1 MTDISGVWQQA
12 QNYLK
17 AKLGETIFATWILPL
32 KPRPKDGHTVA
43 LEAPDIFFRDW
54 VEKHYKHLIEEAVRQ
69 AHPDPKITVCLEPP
83 GASKGDVEIRHTP
96 QPQGALVKTQELKN
110 IPNLNPRYTFENFVV
125 GSSNRHAHAY
135 SLAVAGSPAKTYNP
149 LFIYGGVGLG
159 KTHLIQAIC
168 HQIKNKTSG
177 NLKIS
182 YLTSE
187 RFTNELIDAIQ
198 HHSTSAFRQRY
209 RGVDV
214 LAIDDI
220 HFIAGKESTQE
231 EFFHTFNTL
240 YDAHKQIIFSSDRPP
255 KEISNLQERLV
266 SRFSWGL
273 TTDIQPPDL
282 ETRVAILKKKIER
295 ESVSVPDEVIF
306 FIAQLIKTNIRE
318 LEGALIRTIAYS
330 LLEEKPITLELVKE
344 VLKDLLKEPKKLITV
359 DFIQR
364 CVAEEFGIS
373 LPDLKTKRRNK
384 TIVLPRQ
391 VAMYL
396 SRELTD
402 LSLPEIGGFFG
413 GKDHTTVLH
422 SYNKI
427 KEGLNKDGV
436 FKNRVERVIQVI
448 KQ

>member
-1 MTDISGVWQQA
+1 MGDILNSWQQA
-12 QNYLK
+12 QGYLK
-17 AKLGETIFATWILPL
+17 NKLGETVFETWILPL
-32 KPRPKDGHTVA
+32 KPRFKDGQGVI

-54 VEKHYKHLIEEAVRQ
+54 VEQHYRQHIEEAIRWSTDQEV
-69 AHPDPKITVCLEPP
+69 AVCLECPDK
-83 GASKGDVEIRHTP
+83 GASYEPRLPSPAPKP
-96 QPQGALVKTQELKN
+96 QIPQGM
-110 IPNLNPRYTFENFVV
+110 PNLNARYTFENFVV
-125 GSSNRHAHAY
+125 GSANRHAHAY
-135 SLAVAGSPAKTYNP
+135 SLAVAESPAKTYNP

-168 HQIKNKTSG
+168 RHVKNKIP
-177 NLKIS
+177 NLKICYIS
-182 YLTSE
+182 SE

-198 HHSTSAFRQRY
+198 HHSTSAFRQKY
-209 RGVDV
+209 RGLDMLV
-214 LAIDDI
+214 IDDI

-240 YDAHKQIIFSSDRPP
+240 YDAHKQIVFSSDRPP
-255 KEISNLQERLV
+255 KEISNLQDRLV
-266 SRFSWGL
+266 SRFGWGL

-282 ETRVAILKKKIER
+282 ETRVAILKKKVER
-295 ESVSVPDEVIF
+295 EPVSMPDEVLF

-330 LLEEKPITLELVKE
+330 LLEEKPVTLDLAKE
-344 VLKDLLKEPKKLITV
+344 VLKDLLREPKKLITV

-373 LPDLKTKRRNK
+373 LQDIKTRRRNK

-402 LSLPEIGGFFG
+402 LSLPEIGDFFG

-427 KEGLNKDGV
+427 KEGLTANTILKE
-436 FKNRVERVIQVI
+436 RVERVIQI
-448 KQ
+448 LQQ